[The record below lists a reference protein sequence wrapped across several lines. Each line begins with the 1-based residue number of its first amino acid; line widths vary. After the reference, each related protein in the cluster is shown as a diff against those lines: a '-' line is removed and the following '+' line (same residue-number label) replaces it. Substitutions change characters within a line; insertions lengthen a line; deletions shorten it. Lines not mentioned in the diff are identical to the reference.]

1 MQKIKILIF
10 LLLPVALFGQLAQ
23 GPAAGS
29 VSSGVTINTNNFLM
43 NRGGDKI
50 SPMVKNPRNKI
61 SFKPYSSENNVT
73 PSSAP
78 EGTNLFTDNTVAQI
92 DRGSET
98 DEPVLLKKFQA
109 FLDPGGYIPP
119 DPYAAA
125 GPMHVVGC
133 DNGRIRIWD
142 KQGDLL
148 KTIDGDVWCNAAL
161 PGASA
166 FDPKISYDQINK
178 RWIMVWLHQSD
189 SPARSYYIISVSKDS
204 SAIGEW
210 NEWALPSNTNGNT
223 QVNNWGDYQGVGF
236 DDQAVYLTSNQFQ
249 FGGSFQ
255 GSKIRIIKK
264 SELYAAAAGTVTWND
279 FWDIREPNNTS
290 SRTFGVRP
298 TVMYSTASEYYL
310 VSTSPYSPGTF
321 FVVYKISNPVTSPTI
336 SAVNVSVTSYSS
348 PPGANQLG
356 GGTPTLETGG
366 SNLSNEPK
374 YRNGFLWLVHS
385 VRSGTGNAYSA
396 VRYVKINTTTNTAVE
411 DGAMGVDGYWYF
423 YPAIAVDKDMNLAIT
438 YSRSSV
444 NEYVGAF
451 YTTRLNTDPPNTL
464 IGSRTLQE
472 GKANYVKTFGSG
484 RNRWGDYMGMWLDPV
499 DQNSVWMATEYTETP
514 AHTWAVMMGQV
525 RLLPYQTARIFTYV
539 DSLNFGTKEVQ
550 TTSDT
555 LSFNIYNFGSD
566 TLRITNLSNN
576 SSQFQL
582 TSSFTYPV
590 KIKFN
595 DSLTVKYVYKP
606 SSAGNI
612 LDTLKISSNDP
623 TSPVRNFY
631 LKGRGYIINPAV
643 AGVIYG
649 VTGTQASGVLLNINR
664 NSGSAFSIGSTSFS
678 ALDGVSIKPSNKQIY
693 AVYQNSSLVRLNSAA
708 GDGYPRTPIKIS
720 NVRGIAF
727 DTNDDLYAGTVDGK
741 IYKVNSANGDTIFVG
756 NTGITNL
763 YSLAINPLT
772 GQLWGI
778 TISSQLYK
786 INKSNGAAVTVATV
800 NQPFTASIAFNHLGR
815 LMGISGV
822 STQTGKLISIDTT
835 TGNGTIIGTSTG
847 FSGISG
853 IAISSETVGIT
864 EVPGTVIP
872 KEFALMQ
879 NYPNPFNPVTKIQ
892 FNVPAGYNGNVNI
905 SVYDMTGK
913 LISQIVNQNFS
924 AGTYEAD
931 WNASGSASGVY
942 YYKMTGNNFSD
953 VKRMVVVK

>member
-1 MQKIKILIF
+1 MQKIKILIL
-10 LLLPVALFGQLAQ
+10 LLLPFTAFGQLAQ
-23 GPAAGS
+23 GPANGS
-29 VSSGVTINTNNFLM
+29 VSTGVTINTNNFLM

-50 SPMVKNPRNKI
+50 SPMVKMPRNKI
-61 SFKPYSSENNVT
+61 PYKPTSSEFNVT
-73 PSSAP
+73 APTAP
-78 EGTNLFTDNTVAQI
+78 EGSNLFPDNTVAKI

-125 GPMHVVGC
+125 GPMHVVAC

-142 KQGDLL
+142 KEGNML

-166 FDPKISYDQINK
+166 FDPKISYDNISK

-210 NEWALPSNTNGNT
+210 HEWALPSNTTGNT
-223 QVNNWGDYQGVGF
+223 QVNNWGDYQGVGY
-236 DDQAVYLTSNQFQ
+236 DDQAIYLTSNQFQ
-249 FGGSFQ
+249 FGGNFQ
-255 GSKIRIIKK
+255 GSKIRILKK
-264 SELYAAAAGTVTWND
+264 SEMYAAAVGAVTWTD
-279 FWDIREPNNTS
+279 FWDIREPANTNT
-290 SRTFGVRP
+290 RTFGVRP
-298 TVMYSTASEYYL
+298 AVMHSTSSAYYL
-310 VSTSPYSPGTF
+310 TAQCPYTPGTF
-321 FVVYKISNPVTSPTI
+321 FVLYKITNPVTNPQL
-336 SAVNVSVTSYSS
+336 SAVNVPVTSYNS

-356 GGTPTLETGG
+356 GGSPTLETGG
-366 SNLSNEPK
+366 SGIVNEPK
-374 YRNGFLWLVHS
+374 FRNGFLWVVHAI
-385 VRSGTGNAYSA
+385 RAGTGNAYAA
-396 VRYVKINTTTNTAVE
+396 VRYVKINTATNTAIE

-423 YPAIAVDKDMNLAIT
+423 YPAIEVDKDMNVAIT

-444 NEYVGAF
+444 NEYAGAF

-484 RNRWGDYMGMWLDPV
+484 RNRWGDYMGIWLDPV

-539 DSLNFGTKEVQ
+539 DSLNFGTREVQ

-555 LSFNIYNFGSD
+555 MKFNIYNFGSD
-566 TLRITNLSNN
+566 TLRITNLSNG
-576 SSQFQL
+576 SPQFQI

-595 DSLTVKYVYKP
+595 DSVTVKYVYKP
-606 SSAGNI
+606 TTTGNT

-623 TSPVRNFY
+623 VSPVRNFY
-631 LKGRGYIINPAV
+631 LKGRGYVINPAV

-664 NSGSAFSIGSTSFS
+664 NSGTAFSIGSTSYN
-678 ALDGVSIKPSNKQIY
+678 ALDGVSIKPSNRQIY
-693 AVYQNSSLVRLNSAA
+693 AVYQNSTLVRLNATA
-708 GDGYPRTPIKIS
+708 GDGYPRTAMKIT

-727 DTNDDLYAGTVDGK
+727 DTNDDLYAATVDGK
-741 IYKVNSANGDTIFVG
+741 IYKVNSTNGDTIFVG
-756 NTGITNL
+756 NSAVTNL

-786 INKSNGAAVTVATV
+786 INKSNGAATTVATV

-815 LMGISGV
+815 LIGISGV
-822 STQTGKLISIDTT
+822 SNQTGKLISIDTT
-835 TGNGTIIGTSTG
+835 TGNGTLIGTSTG
-847 FSGISG
+847 FSGING
-853 IAISSETVGIT
+853 IAISSETVGIS
-864 EVPGTVIP
+864 EVPGTIVP

-905 SVYDMTGK
+905 SVFDMTGK
-913 LISQIVNQNFS
+913 LISQLVNQNL
-924 AGTYEAD
+924 APGTYEAD
-931 WNASGSASGVY
+931 WNASGFASGVY

-953 VKRMVVVK
+953 VKRMVLVK